1 MTTSVRLKIKQA
13 QTPTPTTPAPSALD
27 VACYATPHPAKVG
40 QSVKVYATVS
50 GGTPSYSYS

>member
-1 MTTSVRLKIKQA
+1 VRLKIKQA
-13 QTPTPTTPAPSALD
+13 STPTPTTPAPSALD

-50 GGTPSYSYS
+50 GGTPSYRYS